1 MTEITLDELDRLNE
15 NDYQLVDI
23 RNEIS
28 FEYGKID
35 DAVNIPLSE
44 FNEEKLDKS
53 KKIILYCKSG
63 ILSLELA
70 ESLSENGFSAF
81 SLTEG

>member
-53 KKIILYCKSG
+53 KKIIL
-63 ILSLELA
+63 
-70 ESLSENGFSAF
+70 NNTF
-81 SLTEG
+81 